1 MPGNVLEIRGLSAG
15 YGAVDVLH
23 DVDLDVA
30 ADRIT
35 GIIGPNGTGKSTLLK
50 AIIGIA
56 DVTAGEIR
64 FRGEPLGAVTTSDL
78 VRRGI
83 TYMPQGVRVF
93 PRMTVRENLRMGG
106 YVVDD
111 AAFEAKLEDVYEL
124 YPVLE
129 TKSGQ
134 KAGTLSGGQQT
145 MLSFGMALVNDPQ
158 LILLDEPS
166 AGLAPELVTE
176 LFEQIRRLRD
186 DGIPFLIVEQSVPTL
201 LDNCDY
207 VYVIE
212 RGTTVFDGPPDVL
225 RDRDDLIDM
234 YLALETGE

>member
-1 MPGNVLEIRGLSAG
+1 MSNILEIRDLSAG
-15 YGAVDVLH
+15 YGPVAVLH

-35 GIIGPNGTGKSTLLK
+35 GLIGPNGTGKSTLLK

-64 FRGEPLGAVTTSDL
+64 YRGAPLGDVSTSEL

-83 TYMPQGVRVF
+83 TYMPQGSRVF

-111 AAFEAKLEDVYEL
+111 AAFEAALEDVHAL

-129 TKSGQ
+129 EKAGQ

-145 MLSFGMALVNDPQ
+145 MLSFGMALVNDPD

-166 AGLAPELVTE
+166 AGLAPDLVEE
-176 LFEQIRRLRD
+176 LFAQIRRLRD
-186 DGIPFLIVEQSVPTL
+186 QGIPFLIVEQSVRAL
-201 LDNCDY
+201 LDNCDH

-212 RGTTVFDGPPDVL
+212 QGTTVFDGPPAEL
-225 RDRDDLIDM
+225 RDRDDLIEM
-234 YLALETGE
+234 YLALERST

>member
-1 MPGNVLEIRGLSAG
+1 MSNVLEIRGLAAG
-15 YGAVDVLH
+15 YGPVAVLH
-23 DVDLDVA
+23 DVDMDVA

-35 GIIGPNGTGKSTLLK
+35 GLIGPNGTGKSTLLK

-64 FRGEPLGAVTTSDL
+64 YRGEPLGDVSTSEL

-83 TYMPQGVRVF
+83 TYMPQGSRVF

-111 AAFEAKLEDVYEL
+111 AAFEAALEDVYAL
-124 YPVLE
+124 YPDLE
-129 TKSGQ
+129 RKSGQ

-145 MLSFGMALVNDPQ
+145 MLSFGMALVNDPD

-166 AGLAPELVTE
+166 AGLAPDLVAE
-176 LFEQIRRLRD
+176 LFAQIQRLRD
-186 DGIPFLIVEQSVPTL
+186 EGIPFLVVEQSVRAL
-201 LDNCDY
+201 LDHCDH

-212 RGTTVFDGPPDVL
+212 QGTTVFDGPPAEL
-225 RDRDDLIDM
+225 RRRDDLIDM
-234 YLALETGE
+234 YLALERSS

>member
-1 MPGNVLEIRGLSAG
+1 MSAILEIRGLAAG
-15 YGAVDVLH
+15 YGPVAVLH
-23 DVDLDVA
+23 DVDMDIA
-30 ADRIT
+30 EDEIT
-35 GIIGPNGTGKSTLLK
+35 GLIGPNGTGKSTLLK

-64 FRGEPLGAVTTSDL
+64 YRGEPLGDVSTSEL

-83 TYMPQGVRVF
+83 TYMPQGSRVF

-111 AAFEAKLEDVYEL
+111 EAFEAALEDVYAL
-124 YPVLE
+124 YPDLE
-129 TKSGQ
+129 RKEGQ

-145 MLSFGMALVNDPQ
+145 MLSFGMALVNDPD

-166 AGLAPELVTE
+166 AGLAPDLVEE
-176 LFEQIRRLRD
+176 LFAQIQRLRD
-186 DGIPFLIVEQSVPTL
+186 EGIPFLIVEQSVRAL

-212 RGTTVFDGPPDVL
+212 QGTTVFDGPPAEI
-225 RDRDDLIDM
+225 RERDDLIEM
-234 YLALETGE
+234 YLALERTR